1 MDKGVLEVVTMKRE
15 EDEEGNENDRGSSEE
30 IHM

>member
-1 MDKGVLEVVTMKRE
+1 MDNRILEAVTMKCE

-30 IHM
+30 K